1 MICIIFVMD
10 NTNIAFDKIN
20 YWSEIKLDIVKEY
33 ASTYSKILSARRDPS
48 FRHIYIDA
56 FAGAGKHIS
65 KNTGQFVLG
74 SPLNA
79 LAIIPPFKEYYLID
93 LNSKKIDSLKEEIK
107 DYPNVNIYNG
117 DCNKLLTEKVFPNV
131 KYTEYKRALCL
142 LDPYGL
148 HLNWE
153 VIATAG
159 KMKSIDIFLN
169 FPVAD
174 MNRNVLWSNP
184 EQVDPQ
190 QAARLTAFWGDESW
204 KQAAYDTQ
212 HNLFKLPEKTTNE
225 AVAEAFRN
233 RLKKV
238 AEFKEVPEPMPMRN
252 SKGSVVCYLFF
263 ASQKTV
269 ARHIIEHIFNKYCKR
284 GIG

>member
-1 MICIIFVMD
+1 MD
-10 NTNIAFDKIN
+10 NINNVFDEIN
-20 YWSEIKLDIVKEY
+20 YWSEIKLDIVREY
-33 ASTYSKILSARRDPS
+33 ASAYSSILSARRDPS

-56 FAGAGKHIS
+56 FAGAGRHIS

-79 LAIIPPFKEYYLID
+79 LAITHPFKEYYLID
-93 LNSKKIDSLKEEIK
+93 LNSKKIDSLKEETK
-107 DYPNVNIYNG
+107 DYPNVNIYKG
-117 DCNKLLTEKVFPNV
+117 DCNKLLTEEVFPRV

-159 KMKSIDIFLN
+159 KMRSIDIFLN

-184 EQVDPQ
+184 DKVHPQ

-204 KQAAYDTQ
+204 KQVAYDTQ
-212 HNLFKLPEKTTNE
+212 HNLFKFLEKTDNKTI
-225 AVAEAFRN
+225 AEAFRS

-238 AEFKEVPEPMPMRN
+238 GGFKEVPEPMPMRN
-252 SKGSVVCYLFF
+252 TKGSVVYYLFF
-263 ASQKTV
+263 ASQKSV
-269 ARHIIEHIFNKYCKR
+269 ARQIIEDIFNKYRNR
-284 GIG
+284 GIV